1 MAQEVLKDMEKKTA
15 STSNLRQ
22 PGPSKAQQIKKSD
35 LMVKGKPS
43 TSTTTVVKKKN
54 PESANRREEKVREWP
69 PKKFEHTKGTG
80 YGTTWVP
87 PTVKRQSIADTMPRS
102 SSARSLNRSSL
113 SRSNLNLNQSMESSY
128 VTKPA
133 KADSQDVS
141 HLKGSR
147 IKLIANRIKT

>member
-43 TSTTTVVKKKN
+43 TSSTTTVVKKKK

-69 PKKFEHTKGTG
+69 PKRFENTKGTG

-128 VTKPA
+128 VTKAA
-133 KADSQDVS
+133 KADNQDVS

-147 IKLIANRIKT
+147 IKLIDCFS